1 MPLVTG
7 GTLFPRQLERC
18 ASIADL
24 RRLAERRLPRPLFD
38 FLDGG
43 AGSEVTL
50 HDNERAFRALR
61 LAPRY
66 AVDVSRR
73 VSGIDLLGV
82 RASMPLAL
90 APVGFA
96 GLLWPDGEAAAA
108 RVAAKTGIAFC
119 LSTNSNASLEEVA
132 RAGGDGERWF
142 QLYFLKD
149 REWMQSLVERARQA
163 GYRGVC
169 VTIDLPVAG
178 RRARDIRNGFSVPI
192 RLSLANAAHLVS
204 RPDWLFGAA
213 RRPVRIGNFEGS
225 TALGGF
231 ASIAQH
237 VASLFDASAA
247 WDDVARLR
255 EQWRGPFIIKG
266 ILHPDDALKA
276 LAVGADAIVVSNH
289 GARQLED
296 APASLDALRI
306 VKRAVGDRV
315 PILVDGGVRR
325 GVDIVKAMAL
335 GASGCLI
342 GRAYAYGLA
351 AGGGTGVAKALG
363 ILAQEFDTALALLG
377 VNSPCELGEQHLWN
391 PQI

>member
-1 MPLVTG
+1 M
-7 GTLFPRQLERC
+7 LFPQQLERC
-18 ASIADL
+18 PSIADL

-38 FLDGG
+38 FVDGG
-43 AGSEVTL
+43 AGSEGTL
-50 HDNERAFRALR
+50 HDNERAFRALT

-82 RASMPLAL
+82 RASLPLAL

-96 GLLWPDGEAAAA
+96 GLLWPQGEAAAA
-108 RVAAKTGIAFC
+108 RAAAYAGVPFC

-132 RAGGDGERWF
+132 RAAGDRERWF

-149 REWMQSLVERARQA
+149 RERMNSLVDRARQA
-163 GYRGVC
+163 GYRGLC

-178 RRARDIRNGFSVPI
+178 RRARDIRNGFTVPV
-192 RLSLANAAHLVS
+192 RPTFANAAHLAS
-204 RPDWLFGAA
+204 RPGWLFSAA

-225 TALGGF
+225 TRGGGF

-237 VASLFDASAA
+237 VASLFDASAD

-255 EQWRGPFIIKG
+255 EQWRGPFLVKG
-266 ILHPDDALKA
+266 ILHPDDAVKA

-296 APASLDALRI
+296 APASLDALRA
-306 VKRAVGDRV
+306 VKGAVGNRV
-315 PILVDGGVRR
+315 PILVDGGIRR
-325 GVDIVKAMAL
+325 GVDIVKALAL

-351 AGGGTGVAKALG
+351 AGGAAGVAKALS

-377 VNSPCELGEQHLWN
+377 VNSPSELGEQHLWN